1 MINRGRKTIYSS
13 ESEITRDNVQRVVTY
28 AMQTHELNRKDIKYL
43 IEYEKGRQD
52 ILDREKPVR
61 PEINEKI
68 VENHRL
74 LISRRLSCLAR
85 QSDMFR
91 RLNRN

>member
-1 MINRGRKTIYSS
+1 MISRGRKTIYSS
-13 ESEITRDNVQRVVTY
+13 ESEITRDNVQRVVTQ
-28 AMQTHELNRKDIKYL
+28 AMQTHDLNRKDIKYL

-68 VENHRL
+68 VENHASQIVNFKTAFVFGSPIRYVQK
-74 LISRRLSCLAR
+74 A
-85 QSDMFR
+85 
-91 RLNRN
+91 